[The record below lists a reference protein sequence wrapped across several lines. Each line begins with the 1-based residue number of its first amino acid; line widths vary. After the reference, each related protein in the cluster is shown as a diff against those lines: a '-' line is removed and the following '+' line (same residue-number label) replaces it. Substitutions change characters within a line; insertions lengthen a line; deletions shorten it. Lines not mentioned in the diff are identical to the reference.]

1 MEKIVSFLLK
11 KNLKIGVDLL
21 YKDFKEAVKVVG
33 FTSVDEF
40 VKYAKLDSNDVLT
53 WEAKDEIPYFVSLLL
68 HILKGDKEV
77 LPSSLSLQS
86 IVKECLPLA
95 SLLEE
100 ASSFP
105 SKLEEMF
112 LLQKQ
117 LNDSTNGKNWEL
129 GLNKFN
135 KEINW
140 LRCIHMEV
148 AELIDSTP
156 WKHWKNINSAPDM
169 NNIHVE
175 LVDIW
180 HFLMS
185 YILQET
191 NVPKA
196 VSLVN
201 THCIYEA
208 AQNIDVNLIIKESEK
223 LSYIALAIET
233 KNMPSFSGIE
243 RFIEQFFRACK
254 SAGLSFSWLQKLYI
268 GKNCLNQF
276 RQDNGYKEGTYK
288 KVWNGSEDNVVMVEL
303 LKTIEDV
310 SFDELYEQLKLKYN
324 QN

>member
-1 MEKIVSFLLK
+1 MLYKEFKDSIKSLGFESIEEFIQYSGVTSDDILEWEEKNEVPYYISLIIHLLK
-11 KNLKIGVDLL
+11 GEK
-21 YKDFKEAVKVVG
+21 
-33 FTSVDEF
+33 
-40 VKYAKLDSNDVLT
+40 KLPNT
-53 WEAKDEIPYFVSLLL
+53 
-68 HILKGDKEV
+68 
-77 LPSSLSLQS
+77 SSLDNV
-86 IVKECLPLA
+86 IEECLPLA
-95 SLLEE
+95 VLLDE

-105 SKLEEMF
+105 HKLEEMF
-112 LLQKQ
+112 LLQKS

-129 GLNKFN
+129 GQNKFG

-156 WKHWKNINSAPDM
+156 WKHWKNINAAPDM

-208 AQNIDVNLIIKESEK
+208 VEEVDVKLMVQEAEK
-223 LSYIALAIET
+223 LSYVSLAIDT
-233 KNMPSFSGIE
+233 GNMPSFSGIE
-243 RFIEQFFRACK
+243 RFIDQFFRCCK
-254 SAGLSFSWLQKLYI
+254 ISGLSFTWLQKLYI

-276 RQDNGYKEGTYK
+276 RQDNGYKEGTYI
-288 KVWNGSEDNVVMVEL
+288 KVWNGDEDNVVMVSILE
-303 LKTIEDV
+303 TMEDV
-310 SFDELYEQLKLKYN
+310 SFSHLYAKLQEAYN
-324 QN
+324 QCKCK

>member
-1 MEKIVSFLLK
+1 M
-11 KNLKIGVDLL
+11 L
-21 YKDFKEAVKVVG
+21 YKDLKESIKSLG
-33 FTSVDEF
+33 FVSIEDFVQYIGVTSSDVLEWEEKDDVPYTISLIIHLLKGE
-40 VKYAKLDSNDVLT
+40 KELPNTLSLDSMV
-53 WEAKDEIPYFVSLLL
+53 E
-68 HILKGDKEV
+68 
-77 LPSSLSLQS
+77 
-86 IVKECLPLA
+86 ECLPLA
-95 SLLEE
+95 ELLEE

-105 SKLEEMF
+105 HKLEEMF
-112 LLQKQ
+112 LLQKE

-129 GLNKFN
+129 GVNKFG

-140 LRCIHMEV
+140 IRCIHMEV

-156 WKHWKNINSAPDM
+156 WKHWKNINAQPDM

-208 AQNIDVNLIIKESEK
+208 VEDVDVKPMIKESEK

-233 KNMPSFSGIE
+233 GNMPSFSGIE
-243 RFIEQFFRACK
+243 RFIDQFFRCCK
-254 SAGLSFSWLQKLYI
+254 ISGLSFTWLQKLYI
-268 GKNCLNQF
+268 GKNCLNKF
-276 RQDNGYKEGTYK
+276 RQDNGYKEGTYIK
-288 KVWNGSEDNVVMVEL
+288 IWNGNEDNVVMVAILEQM
-303 LKTIEDV
+303 ESV
-310 SFDELYEQLKLKYN
+310 SFDILYNKLEEAYKTCK
-324 QN
+324 

>member
-1 MEKIVSFLLK
+1 M
-11 KNLKIGVDLL
+11 L
-21 YKDFKEAVKVVG
+21 YKDFKESIKTLG
-33 FTSVDEF
+33 FTNLEDFINYCGVSSSE
-40 VKYAKLDSNDVLT
+40 VLS
-53 WEAKDEIPYFVSLLL
+53 WEEKNEIPYVITLIL
-68 HILKGDKEV
+68 HLLKGEKEV
-77 LPSSLSLQS
+77 LPTNFALDSM
-86 IVKECLPLA
+86 VEECFPLA
-95 SLLEE
+95 TLLEE

-112 LLQKQ
+112 LLQKK
-117 LNDSTNGKNWEL
+117 LNDSTNGINWEL
-129 GLNKFN
+129 GVNKYG

-148 AELIDSTP
+148 SELIDSTP
-156 WKHWKNINSAPDM
+156 WKHWKNINSHPDM

-208 AQNIDVNLIIKESEK
+208 LQDIDVKFMIKEVEK
-223 LSYIALAIET
+223 LSYISLAIDT
-233 KNMPSFSGIE
+233 GNMPSFSGVE
-243 RFIEQFFRACK
+243 RFIDQFFRCCK
-254 SAGLSFSWLQKLYI
+254 ISGLSFTWLQKLYI

-276 RQDNGYKEGTYK
+276 RQDNGYKEGTYI
-288 KVWNGSEDNVVMVEL
+288 KVWNGDEDNVVLVKL
-303 LKTIEDV
+303 LEQMEDV
-310 SFDELYEQLKLKYN
+310 SFDELYNELKEEYTKN
-324 QN
+324 R

>member
-1 MEKIVSFLLK
+1 MLYKELKESIRTLGFLTIEDFVHY
-11 KNLKIGVDLL
+11 IGVTPSDLL
-21 YKDFKEAVKVVG
+21 E
-33 FTSVDEF
+33 
-40 VKYAKLDSNDVLT
+40 
-53 WEAKDEIPYFVSLLL
+53 WEEKDEVPYTVSLIIHL
-68 HILKGDKEV
+68 LKGDV
-77 LPSSLSLQS
+77 DLPNNAALDNL
-86 IVKECLPLA
+86 VEECLPLA
-95 SLLEE
+95 ELLEE

-105 SKLEEMF
+105 HKLEEMF

-129 GLNKFN
+129 GQNKFG

-156 WKHWKNINSAPDM
+156 WKHWKNINAAPDM

-208 AQNIDVNLIIKESEK
+208 VEIEEIDVKLMVKEAEK
-223 LSYIALAIET
+223 LSYISLAIET
-233 KNMPSFSGIE
+233 GNMPSFSGVE
-243 RFIEQFFRACK
+243 RFIDQFFRCCK
-254 SAGLSFSWLQKLYI
+254 ISGLSFMWLQKLYI
-268 GKNCLNQF
+268 GKNCLNKF
-276 RQDNGYKEGTYK
+276 RQDNGYKEGTYIK
-288 KVWNGSEDNVVMVEL
+288 EWNGNEDNVVMVSIL
-303 LKTIEDV
+303 EDMENV
-310 SFDELYEQLKLKYN
+310 SFDELYEALNKNYPG
-324 QN
+324 

>member
-1 MEKIVSFLLK
+1 MLYKELKESIKSLGFLSIEDFVHY
-11 KNLKIGVDLL
+11 IGVTPSDIL
-21 YKDFKEAVKVVG
+21 E
-33 FTSVDEF
+33 
-40 VKYAKLDSNDVLT
+40 
-53 WEAKDEIPYFVSLLL
+53 WEEKDEIPYTISLIIHL
-68 HILKGDKEV
+68 LKGDKK
-77 LPSSLSLQS
+77 LPTSRALDEL
-86 IVKECLPLA
+86 VEECLPLA
-95 SLLEE
+95 QLLEE

-105 SKLEEMF
+105 HKLEEMF
-112 LLQKQ
+112 LLQKE

-129 GLNKFN
+129 GVNKHG

-156 WKHWKNINSAPDM
+156 WKHWKSIHSEPDM

-208 AQNIDVNLIIKESEK
+208 LEDIDVKLMVKEAEK
-223 LSYIALAIET
+223 LSYISLAIET
-233 KNMPSFSGIE
+233 GNMPTFSGVE
-243 RFIEQFFRACK
+243 RFIDQFFRCCK
-254 SAGLSFSWLQKLYI
+254 ISGLSFNWLQKLYI
-268 GKNCLNQF
+268 GKNCLNKF
-276 RQDNGYKEGTYK
+276 RQDHGYKEGTYI
-288 KVWNGSEDNVVMVEL
+288 KVWNGDEDNVVMVSILE
-303 LKTIEDV
+303 KMENV
-310 SFDELYEQLKLKYN
+310 SFEELYRKLEMSYPA
-324 QN
+324 

>member
-1 MEKIVSFLLK
+1 M
-11 KNLKIGVDLL
+11 L
-21 YKDFKEAVKVVG
+21 YKDFKESIKSLG
-33 FTSVDEF
+33 FLSIEDF
-40 VKYAKLDSNDVLT
+40 MHYAGVSSNDVLN
-53 WEAKDEIPYFVSLLL
+53 WEERNEVPYMVSLIL
-68 HILKGDKEV
+68 HLLKGEKES
-77 LPSSLSLQS
+77 LPMNSTLDNV
-86 IVKECLPLA
+86 IEECLPLA

-100 ASSFP
+100 VSSFP
-105 SKLEEMF
+105 HKLEEMF
-112 LLQKQ
+112 LLQKK

-129 GLNKFN
+129 GLNKFG

-148 AELIDSTP
+148 AELIESTP

-208 AQNIDVNLIIKESEK
+208 SSNIDVRLMVREAEK
-223 LSYIALAIET
+223 LSYISLAIDT
-233 KNMPSFSGIE
+233 GNMPSFSGIE
-243 RFIEQFFRACK
+243 RFIDQFFRCCK
-254 SAGLSFSWLQKLYI
+254 ISGLSFMWLQKLYI

-276 RQDNGYKEGTYK
+276 RQDNGYKEGSYI
-288 KVWNGSEDNVVMVEL
+288 KVWNGNEDNVVMVSL
-303 LKTIEDV
+303 LENMDDV
-310 SFDELYEQLKLKYN
+310 GFDDLYGKLKEEYSKCK
-324 QN
+324 

>member
-1 MEKIVSFLLK
+1 MLYEDLKIVTKTLGFLTIEDFAK
-11 KNLKIGVDLL
+11 YIGVKPSDIL
-21 YKDFKEAVKVVG
+21 E
-33 FTSVDEF
+33 
-40 VKYAKLDSNDVLT
+40 
-53 WEAKDEIPYFVSLLL
+53 WESKDEVPYTVSLIIHL
-68 HILKGDKEV
+68 LKGDKN
-77 LPSSLSLQS
+77 LPNSTLDS
-86 IVKECLPLA
+86 VVEECLPLA

-105 SKLEEMF
+105 HKLEDMF
-112 LLQKQ
+112 LLQKE

-129 GLNKFN
+129 GINKYN

-148 AELIDSTP
+148 AELIDSAP
-156 WKHWKNINSAPDM
+156 WKHWKNISAEPDM

-208 AQNIDVNLIIKESEK
+208 LEDVDVKTMIKESEK

-233 KNMPSFSGIE
+233 GNMPSFSGIE
-243 RFIEQFFRACK
+243 RFIDQFFRTCK
-254 SAGLSFSWLQKLYI
+254 IAGLSFNWLQKLYI

-276 RQDNGYKEGTYK
+276 RQDNGYKEGTYIK
-288 KVWNGSEDNVVMVEL
+288 IWGTQEDNVVMVEIL
-303 LKTIEDV
+303 DTMEDV
-310 SFDELYEQLKLKYN
+310 DFDTLYNALNTSYSKFK
-324 QN
+324 

>member
-1 MEKIVSFLLK
+1 M
-11 KNLKIGVDLL
+11 L
-21 YKDFKEAVKVVG
+21 YKDFKENIKTLG
-33 FTSVDEF
+33 FLTIEDFIQYTGVTSD
-40 VKYAKLDSNDVLT
+40 DVLS
-53 WEAKDEIPYFVSLLL
+53 WEEKNEVPYLVSLIL
-68 HILKGDKEV
+68 HLLKGEKELLV
-77 LPSSLSLQS
+77 TNSALDN
-86 IVKECLPLA
+86 VVEECLPLA

-100 ASSFP
+100 VSSFP
-105 SKLEEMF
+105 HKLEEMF
-112 LLQKQ
+112 LLQKK

-129 GLNKFN
+129 CINKFG

-148 AELIDSTP
+148 AELIESTP
-156 WKHWKNINSAPDM
+156 WKHWKNINSEPDM

-208 AQNIDVNLIIKESEK
+208 AKDVDVNLMVKEAEK
-223 LSYIALAIET
+223 LYYISLAIDT
-233 KNMPSFSGIE
+233 GNMPSFSGIE
-243 RFIEQFFRACK
+243 RFIDQFFRCCK
-254 SAGLSFSWLQKLYI
+254 ISGLSFMWLQKLYI

-276 RQDNGYKEGTYK
+276 RQDNGYKEGHYI
-288 KVWNGSEDNVVMVEL
+288 KVWNGNEDNVVMVSL
-303 LKTIEDV
+303 LEKMDDV
-310 SFDELYEQLKLKYN
+310 SFDDLYSKLKEEYSKCK
-324 QN
+324 

>member
-1 MEKIVSFLLK
+1 M
-11 KNLKIGVDLL
+11 L
-21 YKDFKEAVKVVG
+21 YKDFKENIKTLG
-33 FTSVDEF
+33 FLTIEDFIQYTGVTSD
-40 VKYAKLDSNDVLT
+40 DVLS
-53 WEAKDEIPYFVSLLL
+53 WEEKNEVPYLVSLIL
-68 HILKGDKEV
+68 HLLKGEKELLV
-77 LPSSLSLQS
+77 TNSALDN
-86 IVKECLPLA
+86 VVEECLPLA

-100 ASSFP
+100 VSSFP
-105 SKLEEMF
+105 HKLEEMF
-112 LLQKQ
+112 LLQKK

-129 GLNKFN
+129 CINKFG

-148 AELIDSTP
+148 AELIESTP
-156 WKHWKNINSAPDM
+156 WKHWKNINSEPDM

-208 AQNIDVNLIIKESEK
+208 AKDVDVNLMVKEAEK
-223 LSYIALAIET
+223 LSYISLAIDT
-233 KNMPSFSGIE
+233 GNMPSFSGIE
-243 RFIEQFFRACK
+243 RFIDQFFRCCK
-254 SAGLSFSWLQKLYI
+254 ISGLSFMWLQKLYI

-276 RQDNGYKEGTYK
+276 RQDNGYKDDPRQRARLAGRTHD
-288 KVWNGSEDNVVMVEL
+288 SL
-303 LKTIEDV
+303 LPHRR
-310 SFDELYEQLKLKYN
+310 F
-324 QN
+324 

>member
-1 MEKIVSFLLK
+1 M
-11 KNLKIGVDLL
+11 L
-21 YKDFKEAVKVVG
+21 YKDFKESIKSLGFSSIEDFIHFVG
-33 FTSVDEF
+33 VTSDE
-40 VKYAKLDSNDVLT
+40 VIS
-53 WEAKDEIPYFVSLLL
+53 WEEKNEIPYLISLIL
-68 HILKGDKEV
+68 HLLKGEKE
-77 LPSSLSLQS
+77 LIPTNSALDNL
-86 IVKECLPLA
+86 IEECLPLA

-105 SKLEEMF
+105 HKLEEMF
-112 LLQKQ
+112 LLQKK

-129 GLNKFN
+129 GINKFG

-148 AELIDSTP
+148 AELIESTP
-156 WKHWKNINSAPDM
+156 WKHWKNINSEPDM

-191 NVPKA
+191 NAPKA

-208 AQNIDVNLIIKESEK
+208 ASEVDVKLMVKEAEK
-223 LSYIALAIET
+223 LSYISLAIDT
-233 KNMPSFSGIE
+233 GNMPSFSGIE
-243 RFIEQFFRACK
+243 RFIDQFFRCCK
-254 SAGLSFSWLQKLYI
+254 ISGLSFNWLQKLYI

-276 RQDNGYKEGTYK
+276 RQDHGYKEGTYI
-288 KVWNGSEDNVVMVEL
+288 KVWNGSEDNVVMVKL
-303 LKTIEDV
+303 LEMMENV
-310 SFDELYEQLKLKYN
+310 SFDELYSKLKEEYSKCK
-324 QN
+324 

>member
-1 MEKIVSFLLK
+1 M
-11 KNLKIGVDLL
+11 L
-21 YKDFKEAVKVVG
+21 YKDFKESIKSLG
-33 FTSVDEF
+33 FLNIEDF
-40 VKYAKLDSNDVLT
+40 MHYAGVTSNDVLN
-53 WEAKDEIPYFVSLLL
+53 WEERNEVPYMVSLIL
-68 HILKGDKEV
+68 HLLKGEKES
-77 LPSSLSLQS
+77 LPMNSTLDNV
-86 IVKECLPLA
+86 IEECLPLA

-100 ASSFP
+100 VSSFP
-105 SKLEEMF
+105 HKLEEMF
-112 LLQKQ
+112 LLQKK

-129 GLNKFN
+129 GLNKFG

-148 AELIDSTP
+148 AELIESTP

-208 AQNIDVNLIIKESEK
+208 AQSIDVNLIIKESEK

-233 KNMPSFSGIE
+233 KNMPSFNGIE

-254 SAGLSFSWLQKLYI
+254 SAGLSLSWLQKLYI